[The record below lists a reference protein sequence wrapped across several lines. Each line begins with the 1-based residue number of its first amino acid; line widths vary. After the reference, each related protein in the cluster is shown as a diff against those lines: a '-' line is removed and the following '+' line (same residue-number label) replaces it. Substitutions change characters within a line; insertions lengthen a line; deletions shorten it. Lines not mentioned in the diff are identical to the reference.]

1 MESRGTSTKTGGA
14 DDIVVT
20 GAGVCCNMGDD
31 LAEIGKALR
40 EGRNPPF
47 EKWQVAV
54 DLKARCLIIGTYKG
68 DVTDAALGI
77 GKKQSRFMGRA
88 SRLALKSA
96 LAAREAA
103 KLETRDVAVVFGSG
117 TGDVDTHIEVRK
129 KLDETSDA
137 KKILPT
143 VIPKLMAST
152 VSANVVNILK
162 TTGPSFTATAA
173 CAGGAYNVLLAATLL
188 RSGHATAAIAGG
200 VEICDAHFFS
210 GFDAMGAYNGRDNDH
225 PERASRPYAAD
236 RAGFIFGEASGAVV
250 LERRADAE
258 RRGATILGTILGW
271 GMSSDGEGEMVAP
284 AATGALAAM
293 RQALATSGLTADQV
307 DYVNTHGTS
316 TPLGDIGEIRAL
328 KELVGGRHVAYSST
342 KGYTGHSI
350 SAAGVIEAIFTM
362 AMLRGGWIAPSVH
375 AEPVDPEIA
384 DYPPVTK
391 PTDRELEIALSN
403 SFGFGGTNATLALG
417 SPAGRRP

>member
-1 MESRGTSTKTGGA
+1 MRRAAE
-14 DDIVVT
+14 DIVVT

-31 LAEIGKALR
+31 LAEIGRALR

-47 EKWQVAV
+47 ERWQVAV

-68 DVTDAALGI
+68 DVSDAALGVA
-77 GKKQSRFMGRA
+77 KKQSRFMGRG
-88 SRLALKSA
+88 SRLALKAA
-96 LAAREAA
+96 LTARAQA

-117 TGDVDTHIEVRK
+117 TGDVETHIEVRR

-152 VSANVVNILK
+152 VSANLVNVLR

-173 CAGGAYNVLLAATLL
+173 CSGGAYNILLAAMLL

-200 VEICDAHFFS
+200 VEICDSHFFS
-210 GFDAMGAYNGRDNDH
+210 GFDAMGAYNGRDNDS
-225 PERASRPYAAD
+225 PARASRPYAAD
-236 RAGFIFGEASGAVV
+236 RAGFIFGEGSGAVV
-250 LERRADAE
+250 LERRGEAE
-258 RRGATILGTILGW
+258 KRGAPILGTLLGW

-293 RQALATSGLTADQV
+293 RQALRTTGVGPDQI

-316 TPLGDIGEIRAL
+316 TPVGDISEIRAIR
-328 KELVGGRHVAYSST
+328 ELTGGRHVAYSST

-350 SAAGVIEAIFTM
+350 SAAGAIEAIFTL
-362 AMLRGGWIAPSVH
+362 AMLRDGWIAPSVH
-375 AEPVDPEIA
+375 AEPVDEEIT
-384 DYPPVTK
+384 DFPPVTK
-391 PTDRELEIALSN
+391 PTDRAIEIALSN
-403 SFGFGGTNATLALG
+403 SFGFGGTNTSLVLG
-417 SPAGRRP
+417 RP

>member
-1 MESRGTSTKTGGA
+1 MGGA
-14 DDIVVT
+14 DDIVIT

-31 LAEIGKALR
+31 LGEIAKALR

-47 EKWQVAV
+47 ERWQVAA

-68 DVTDAALGI
+68 DLTDAALGI
-77 GKKQSRFMGRA
+77 AKKQSRFMGRG

-96 LAAREAA
+96 LAAKSAA
-103 KLETRDVAVVFGSG
+103 KLDVRDVAIVFGSG
-117 TGDVDTHIEVRK
+117 TGDVDTHVEVRH

-137 KKILPT
+137 KKINPT

-152 VSANVVNILK
+152 VSANVVNVLK

-173 CAGGAYNVLLAATLL
+173 CAGGAYNVLLAAMLL

-200 VEICDAHFFS
+200 VETCDPHFFS
-210 GFDAMGAYNGRDNDH
+210 GFDAMGAYNGRDNDT

-250 LERRADAE
+250 LERRRDAE
-258 RRGATILGTILGW
+258 KRGAPILGTLIGW

-293 RQALATSGLTADQV
+293 RLALSTTGIGPDEI

-316 TPLGDIGEIRAL
+316 TPVGDISEIRAI
-328 KELVGGRHVAYSST
+328 KELTGGRHVAYSST

-362 AMLRGGWIAPSVH
+362 TMLREGWIAPSVH
-375 AEPVDPEIA
+375 AEPVDEEIR
-384 DYPPVTK
+384 DYAPITK
-391 PTDRELEIALSN
+391 PTNRELHLALSN
-403 SFGFGGTNATLALG
+403 SFGFGGTNATLVLG
-417 SPAGRRP
+417 RPA